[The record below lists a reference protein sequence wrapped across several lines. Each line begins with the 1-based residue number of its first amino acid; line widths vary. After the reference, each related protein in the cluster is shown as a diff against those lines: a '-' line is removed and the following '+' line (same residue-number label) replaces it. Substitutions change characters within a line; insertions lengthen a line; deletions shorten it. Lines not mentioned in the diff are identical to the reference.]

1 MLIGCVYFWVS
12 SHNASEKTPMYEI
25 PLTFVFGVF
34 GVGESIFSTGVL
46 GVDVLSSAFF
56 L

>member
-1 MLIGCVYFWVS
+1 
-12 SHNASEKTPMYEI
+12 MYEI

-34 GVGESIFSTGVL
+34 GVGESIFCTGVL
-46 GVDVLSSAFF
+46 GVDVLSLAEQAKLCASPAKKRHA